1 MPKSTPE
8 ISSTTWTVLQYFPAR
23 PRSICMDCSQQTA
36 EYAYGGVPA
45 TVPGVVEAEEFDNG
59 GQGVGYSDTTDGN
72 TGGVGGS
79 LLDNEEIRIG

>member
-1 MPKSTPE
+1 
-8 ISSTTWTVLQYFPAR
+8 
-23 PRSICMDCSQQTA
+23 MDCSQQTA

-79 LLDNEEIRIG
+79 LLDHEENPHRLAIVGFKSNRQASSL